1 MCTNKMDI
9 QKSFTQ
15 FCYEYLIILK
25 EIHRLYEYPYAV
37 IMFYYSISSQIVHY
51 YIHNEVVNLKQ
62 PAIIF
67 SHVLCMQS
75 DYPPP
80 PFFCLHHVLQWGERS
95 NSNIKTEQTKIYLS
109 LLLH

>member
-9 QKSFTQ
+9 LKSFTQ

-25 EIHRLYEYPYAV
+25 EIHRLYEFPYAV

-67 SHVLCMQS
+67 LHVLCMQS
-75 DYPPP
+75 DYTPPSSAYTM
-80 PFFCLHHVLQWGERS
+80 FYSEAKG
-95 NSNIKTEQTKIYLS
+95 QTVILRLNKQKFT
-109 LLLH
+109 

>member
-9 QKSFTQ
+9 LKSFTQ

-25 EIHRLYEYPYAV
+25 EIHRLYEFPYAV

-67 SHVLCMQS
+67 LHVLCMQS

-80 PFFCLHHVLQWGERS
+80 PPPSSAYTMFYSKAKG
-95 NSNIKTEQTKIYLS
+95 QTVMLRLNKQKFT
-109 LLLH
+109 

>member
-1 MCTNKMDI
+1 MDI
-9 QKSFTQ
+9 LKSFTQ

-67 SHVLCMQS
+67 LYVLCMQS

-80 PFFCLHHVLQWGERS
+80 PSSYTMFYSEAKG
-95 NSNIKTEQTKIYLS
+95 QTVILRLNKQKVT
-109 LLLH
+109 

>member
-1 MCTNKMDI
+1 MDI
-9 QKSFTQ
+9 LKSFTQ

-25 EIHRLYEYPYAV
+25 EIHRLYEFPYAV

-67 SHVLCMQS
+67 LHVLCMQS
-75 DYPPP
+75 DYTPHPPP
-80 PFFCLHHVLQWGERS
+80 SSAYTMFYSEAKG
-95 NSNIKTEQTKIYLS
+95 QTVILRLNKQKFT
-109 LLLH
+109 

>member
-9 QKSFTQ
+9 LKSFTQ

-25 EIHRLYEYPYAV
+25 EIHRLYEFPYAV
-37 IMFYYSISSQIVHY
+37 IMFYNSISSQIVHY

-67 SHVLCMQS
+67 LHVKYVCSLIT
-75 DYPPP
+75 PTP
-80 PFFCLHHVLQWGERS
+80 
-95 NSNIKTEQTKIYLS
+95 
-109 LLLH
+109 LLLLTPCFTVRRKVKQ

>member
-1 MCTNKMDI
+1 MCTNEMDI
-9 QKSFTQ
+9 HCLILKSFTK

-25 EIHRLYEYPYAV
+25 EIHRLYEFPYAV

-51 YIHNEVVNLKQ
+51 IHNDVVNLKQ

-67 SHVLCMQS
+67 LHVLCMQS

-80 PFFCLHHVLQWGERS
+80 PPPSSSYTMFYSEAKG
-95 NSNIKTEQTKIYLS
+95 QTVILRLNKQKVT
-109 LLLH
+109 